1 MYMRL
6 VFIPKRLACHVDVSL
21 LDWLKTC
28 VSLFSL
34 QTFSSQIRTASL
46 FIAWPSCSPHSDHLT
61 PHNVGTDKKSLPA
74 ALWRSVRS
82 LRIIIKLHTTTQA
95 RVMFILQTPTRH

>member
-28 VSLFSL
+28 VRLFSL
-34 QTFSSQIRTASL
+34 QRERRTASL
-46 FIAWPSCSPHSDHLT
+46 FIAWPKCSPQWPPDTTHC
-61 PHNVGTDKKSLPA
+61 TDKKSLPA